1 MAKMDENSQVF
12 GRVYFFFGIF
22 LAVWERPPSRHA
34 LCRPSLD
41 PLFGFPSTMFPS
53 FDRFFS
59 LSLVYI
65 QPMDYMPGRD
75 THSHVSVSQ
84 ANLGRA

>member
-1 MAKMDENSQVF
+1 MAKMDGNSQVF
-12 GRVYFFFGIF
+12 GRVYFFFGTFLPGRDLLVGTPCVVLPLILF
-22 LAVWERPPSRHA
+22 LASHPQCFHR
-34 LCRPSLD
+34 LT
-41 PLFGFPSTMFPS
+41 GF
-53 FDRFFS
+53 FF